1 MIDDDHETPT
11 APGTLDHAE
20 WGVYLRLLRSELATL
35 SPVAAQCIEWAE
47 EILRSEA
54 AAGTRLLPVT
64 SAVALRQ

>member
-1 MIDDDHETPT
+1 MIDDHEPLM
-11 APGTLDHAE
+11 APSSLDHVE
-20 WGVYLRLLRSELATL
+20 WVAYLRLIRSELATL

-47 EILRSEA
+47 DILRRED